1 MNIIKEKR
9 EDIILNNNT
18 AQKQIESILES
29 VVRSNNELK
38 FEEPLHGDID
48 LSLLKELGFGNVKS
62 IVFVE
67 GEITSISNLPDGLM
81 TLECPNNMMVQL
93 DELPGSLTHLKISG
107 NYLANINVKDLK
119 FLETLVV
126 SNNKI
131 IKLENLPDTIKELKC
146 DNNQIENLDLNGLGD
161 LKILNVSNNKITL
174 IENLPEGLIDFKME
188 NTPSIEF
195 RNSAVPVD
203 NEENVPDVKK
213 NYAESLNEYF
223 YLKNTYE
230 VKIKKMKKTAYASG
244 PSKKLAREAVL
255 SVKPQCINC
264 KRPVGTLFSRKDN
277 KYTAI
282 CGDSVT
288 PCKLNIQIFNGGYA
302 NLADQVEL
310 YKEGTDSLK
319 DKIINLKLNTLF
331 NYIEESI
338 SVRIFKKRIEE
349 YNEDS
354 SNFKLYLDKYNE
366 LYNNN
371 EKKALIIKKQNSIFF
386 LTEKIRGLLDEYV
399 KTDNNEFLK
408 VAVRMQVNELFPE
421 VRNLRTLN
429 NEIMEMIDINDKE
442 SAIFKYPVF
451 LSNLDYNYGEEERV
465 MSFTK

>member
-67 GEITSISNLPDGLM
+67 GEITSIINLPDGLM
-81 TLECPNNMMVQL
+81 TLECPNNLMVQL

-107 NYLANINVKDLK
+107 NYLTNIIVKDLK
-119 FLETLVV
+119 YLETLVV

-131 IKLENLPDTIKELKC
+131 IKLENLPETIKELKC

-230 VKIKKMKKTAYASG
+230 VKLKKMKKTAYASG

-282 CGDSVT
+282 CGDSAT

-302 NLADQVEL
+302 NLTDQVEL

-371 EKKALIIKKQNSIFF
+371 DKKALIIKKQNSIFF

-399 KTDNNEFLK
+399 KTDNKEFLK

-465 MSFTK
+465 MSFVK